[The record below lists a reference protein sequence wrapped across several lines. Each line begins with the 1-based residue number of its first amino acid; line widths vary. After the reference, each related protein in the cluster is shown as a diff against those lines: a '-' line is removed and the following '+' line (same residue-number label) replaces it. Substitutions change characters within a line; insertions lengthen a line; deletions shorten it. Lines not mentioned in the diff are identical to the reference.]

1 MSYTGVALRNFGVKD
16 LRTASRPATEQGEAS
31 ASLSEGTAQ
40 VRPSIKAT
48 VRRRFCF
55 CFHRLEKVAHRLE
68 TIGYRQRWGISSI
81 GRVRALQA

>member
-1 MSYTGVALRNFGVKD
+1 MSYTGVAQRNFGVKD

-48 VRRRFCF
+48 VRCRFC
-55 CFHRLEKVAHRLE
+55 CFAGVRKLHIGLE
-68 TIGYRQRWGISSI
+68 Q
-81 GRVRALQA
+81 

>member
-1 MSYTGVALRNFGVKD
+1 MSYTGVALRDFGVQD

-55 CFHRLEKVAHRLE
+55 HRLQKVTRRSE
-68 TIGYRQRWGISSI
+68 TITYRQRWGISSI